1 MPKTFDPDIE
11 LPDLGGKVIVVTGG
25 TILFFVSR
33 HVSERGDCVESVM
46 ESSWKRCLGCLALIP
61 VTARRRPEKREKRS

>member
-25 TILFFVSR
+25 TILFLFL
-33 HVSERGDCVESVM
+33 VM
-46 ESSWKRCLGCLALIP
+46 SANAATVWNQ
-61 VTARRRPEKREKRS
+61 